1 MPKRQLRV
9 GTQWLYV
16 DEAEKLLRE
25 AMRIQAAEQKKLLT
39 EGHVLPW
46 YRRWLFS
53 VDHKVI
59 GIQYAL
65 TAMVFLLMGFGMM
78 LLMRWQLAMPGKP
91 IPLVGEYL
99 GSANAPGGVMLP
111 EFYNMLGAMHGTVM
125 VFLAIVPL

>member
-25 AMRIQAAEQKKLLT
+25 AMRIQAEEQKKLLT

-65 TAMVFLLMGFGMM
+65 TALIFLLMGFGMM
-78 LLMRWQLAMPGKP
+78 LLMRWQLALPGRP
-91 IPLVGEYL
+91 IPLVGDWL
-99 GSANAPGGVMLP
+99 
-111 EFYNMLGAMHGTVM
+111 
-125 VFLAIVPL
+125 